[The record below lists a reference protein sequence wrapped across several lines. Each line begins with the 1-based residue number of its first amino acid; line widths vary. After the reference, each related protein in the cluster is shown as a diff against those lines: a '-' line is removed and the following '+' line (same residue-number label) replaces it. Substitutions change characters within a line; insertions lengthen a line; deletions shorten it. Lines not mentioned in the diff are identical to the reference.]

1 MSRQTDEQRLPGRPP
16 EYDEP
21 MVSLQI
27 HVPDSLKQALLARA
41 RTEGTSVTRIV
52 TRVLQQHEGR
62 W

>member
-1 MSRQTDEQRLPGRPP
+1 MSRQTDEKRLPGRPP

-27 HVPDSLKQALLARA
+27 HVPESIKRALREQAMA
-41 RTEGTSVTRIV
+41 EQTSVTRIV

>member
-1 MSRQTDEQRLPGRPP
+1 MTEKRAEKRPPGRPP

-27 HVPDSLKQALLARA
+27 HVPESIKRALREQAMA
-41 RTEGTSVTRIV
+41 EQTSVTRIV